1 MRSAPARMELGQ
13 MAALLTRRNS
23 GQLAVRF
30 LLANGTERL
39 VMRRRLMVRSVENR
53 LRLAGQ

>member
-1 MRSAPARMELGQ
+1 MRSAPARVELGQ
-13 MAALLTRRNS
+13 MAALLTRWSS

-39 VMRRRLMVRSVENR
+39 VIRRRLMVRSVENR
-53 LRLAGQ
+53 YLLEAR